1 MISMLQIHGHHA
13 TERAPVEGAPV
24 QRNITTQIGTG
35 LRDKTP
41 QNKG

>member
-24 QRNITTQIGTG
+24 QRSITQIGTG